1 LRLDGILKPS
11 SGVIE
16 REIAHLPVDASSVER
31 DRPGSG
37 SEGAQDCA
45 DRLVVASR
53 PAMGE
58 DGLLPRL
65 VAPYQASGRRLRRSC
80 EARLHAVRGHSELE
94 VDGVALP
101 AIL

>member
-1 LRLDGILKPS
+1 MTFGVDLEALLRLAERSEPVEVDAILKPA

-37 SEGAQDCA
+37 SEGADDGA
-45 DRLVVASR
+45 DRLVVELEAR
-53 PAMGE
+53 HLGE

-65 VAPYQASGRRLRRSC
+65 VAVPRLL
-80 EARLHAVRGHSELE
+80 A
-94 VDGVALP
+94 P
-101 AIL
+101 